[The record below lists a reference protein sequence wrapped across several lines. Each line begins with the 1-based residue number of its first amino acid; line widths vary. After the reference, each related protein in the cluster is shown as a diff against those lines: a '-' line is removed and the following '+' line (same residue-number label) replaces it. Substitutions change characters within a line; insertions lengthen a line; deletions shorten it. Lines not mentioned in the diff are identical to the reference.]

1 MMENLSEQYRDS
13 ELEVSIAVF
22 SVVKTFLILI
32 EASYL
37 IGYKFIIAPPAFI
50 ANRMP
55 HIPYELRRPYGSNG
69 KLIATAAMAM
79 YRAAQR

>member
-1 MMENLSEQYRDS
+1 MTEHLSEQYRDS
-13 ELEVSIAVF
+13 ELGVSIAVF

-37 IGYKFIIAPPAFI
+37 IGYKFIIAPPACI